1 MNLTAFQEHMA
12 FSYFFAT
19 YGWAY
24 FWKPF
29 LQLAHENDFAPSA
42 SSLCSLALAYGHMG
56 IGHGSKSLK
65 STGLELYGRSLREVQ
80 TLLTRG
86 AEAREE
92 LARLCVPI
100 VILGMYSVGHAFS
113 LRVRMDFETT
123 DTLTKRSAVCH

>member
-29 LQLAHENDFAPSA
+29 LHLARENDFAPSA
-42 SSLCSLALAYGHMG
+42 SHTCSLALAYAHMG
-56 IGHGSKSLK
+56 IGQGSKTLK

-100 VILGMYSVGHAFS
+100 VLLGMYSVGCLLF
-113 LRVRMDFETT
+113 
-123 DTLTKRSAVCH
+123 

>member
-29 LQLAHENDFAPSA
+29 LQLAKEETDLAPGRAGAATSHT
-42 SSLCSLALAYGHMG
+42 CSLALVYGHMG
-56 IGHGSKSLK
+56 LAHGERGLQ
-65 STGLELYGRSLREVQ
+65 STGLELYSRSIREVQ
-80 TLLTRG
+80 TLLTQSQS
-86 AEAREE
+86 ADAKME

-100 VILGMYSVGHAFS
+100 VILGMYSVRMPGK
-113 LRVRMDFETT
+113 RV
-123 DTLTKRSAVCH
+123 SGGI